1 VSVVIAAGVVIGAT
15 GIVVLPVPVRRAK
28 NPSVAQAFPTSP
40 AVVAVPP
47 LPSGKNAFDNASEK
61 K

>member
-1 VSVVIAAGVVIGAT
+1 VIEAT
-15 GIVVLPVPVRRAK
+15 GIVVLSVPVRRAK
-28 NPSVAQAFPTSP
+28 NRSAGHALPTSP